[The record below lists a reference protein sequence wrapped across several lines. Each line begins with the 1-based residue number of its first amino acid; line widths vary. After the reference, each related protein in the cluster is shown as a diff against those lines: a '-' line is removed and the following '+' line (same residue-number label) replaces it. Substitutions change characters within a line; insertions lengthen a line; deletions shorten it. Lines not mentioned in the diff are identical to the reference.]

1 MLLKSLL
8 KKIIRKE
15 QDSERVLFEMFYNRV
30 YRTAYMITNDHY
42 LAQDVVQETFEKA
55 FNRLDSLKDAEKTGA
70 WLGSIATSTAKDSLR
85 KKKIWNDVATE
96 DVYIEMEFTK
106 NENSSFSVENEIE
119 AEFTKQTIRK
129 HISTLK
135 LEYRQVIIM
144 KYIHELKDDEI
155 SQELGIKVGT
165 VKSRLY
171 RAKSKLKSSMESFSS
186 VKEGDL

>member
-1 MLLKSLL
+1 LL

-55 FNRLDSLKDAEKTGA
+55 FNRLDSLKDVEKTGA
-70 WLGSIATSTAKDSLR
+70 WLGAIATSTAKDMLR
-85 KKKIWNDVATE
+85 KKIRWNDVATE
-96 DVYIEMEFTK
+96 DVYIEKEITK
-106 NENSSFSVENEIE
+106 TENSALVENEIE

-135 LEYRQVIIM
+135 LEYRQVIIL
-144 KYIHELKDDEI
+144 KYIHELKDEEI
-155 SQELGIKVGT
+155 
-165 VKSRLY
+165 
-171 RAKSKLKSSMESFSS
+171 
-186 VKEGDL
+186 